1 MRRMYQ
7 SEIIIGSVFCVVFLA
22 LWFLVMVIKEQDR
35 RLLKLEAQQFLLG
48 AQILELTNLI
58 LRMNKEEFVSI
69 SQN

>member
-7 SEIIIGSVFCVVFLA
+7 SEMIIGSVFCVVFLA

>member
-48 AQILELTNLI
+48 TQILELTNLI